1 MSATL
6 TMPSNNT
13 SFSLPSIHN
22 MNTGLR
28 TPPRD
33 TRLPSVKSLL
43 CEDSEPLPPRQL
55 SPPVDRL
62 ERLAKP
68 SASPMTPASTPPLY
82 DYTASAPP
90 PMVAAPP
97 PAPIHTVHT
106 PVPVYHHQTLL
117 HIPPPP
123 PPHPVAP
130 HHTHHMMAPHPS
142 YHHVPPPHAHLAP
155 APTAHYYTAPAATAY
170 PTVAQ
175 SVPQTPKPKR
185 RRATSYQVAR
195 LNEVFE
201 QTFFPSSEQ
210 RLDLAKELNM
220 TPRVVQI
227 WFQNK
232 RQGWKSE
239 HKRPVPRN

>member
-1 MSATL
+1 MT
-6 TMPSNNT
+6 SNNP

-43 CEDSEPLPPRQL
+43 CDDPEPLPPRQL
-55 SPPVDRL
+55 SPPL
-62 ERLAKP
+62 ERLNKN
-68 SASPMTPASTPPLY
+68 STSPMTPASTPPLY
-82 DYTASAPP
+82 EYTSSAPP
-90 PMVAAPP
+90 PIVTASSH
-97 PAPIHTVHT
+97 PAPIHTAIHTAPT
-106 PVPVYHHQTLL
+106 PVPVYHPAPHHAHH

-123 PPHPVAP
+123 LP
-130 HHTHHMMAPHPS
+130 HHAPHHMMAPHPS
-142 YHHVPPPHAHLAP
+142 YHHVATPHTHLAP
-155 APTAHYYTAPAATAY
+155 APSTHYYAAPAATAY
-170 PTVAQ
+170 PAVSQA
-175 SVPQTPKPKR
+175 VPQTPKPKR

>member
-1 MSATL
+1 MS
-6 TMPSNNT
+6 SNNP

-43 CEDSEPLPPRQL
+43 CDEPEPLPPRQL
-55 SPPVDRL
+55 SPPL
-62 ERLAKP
+62 ERLNK
-68 SASPMTPASTPPLY
+68 SVSSPMTPASTPPLY
-82 DYTASAPP
+82 DYTSSTAPP
-90 PMVAAPP
+90 PPP
-97 PAPIHTVHT
+97 IVTPSHPAPIHTV
-106 PVPVYHHQTLL
+106 PNQVPVYHPAPHHAHH
-117 HIPPPP
+117 HIPPPL
-123 PPHPVAP
+123 PPHHSS
-130 HHTHHMMAPHPS
+130 HHIMAPHPS
-142 YHHVPPPHAHLAP
+142 YHHVASPHTHLAP
-155 APTAHYYTAPAATAY
+155 APATHYYAAPAPTAY
-170 PTVAQ
+170 PPVPQA
-175 SVPQTPKPKR
+175 VPQTPKPKR

-220 TPRVVQI
+220 TPRIVQI

>member
-1 MSATL
+1 
-6 TMPSNNT
+6 
-13 SFSLPSIHN
+13 

-43 CEDSEPLPPRQL
+43 CDEPEPLPPRQL
-55 SPPVDRL
+55 SPPL
-62 ERLAKP
+62 ERLNK
-68 SASPMTPASTPPLY
+68 SVSSPMTPASTPPLY
-82 DYTASAPP
+82 DYTSSTAPP
-90 PMVAAPP
+90 PPP
-97 PAPIHTVHT
+97 IVTPSHPAPIHTV
-106 PVPVYHHQTLL
+106 PNQVPVYHPAPHHAHH
-117 HIPPPP
+117 HIPPPL
-123 PPHPVAP
+123 PPHHSS
-130 HHTHHMMAPHPS
+130 HHIMAPHPS
-142 YHHVPPPHAHLAP
+142 YHHA
-155 APTAHYYTAPAATAY
+155 
-170 PTVAQ
+170 
-175 SVPQTPKPKR
+175 VPQTPKPKR

-220 TPRVVQI
+220 TPRIVQI

>member
-1 MSATL
+1 
-6 TMPSNNT
+6 MPSNYPA
-13 SFSLPSIHN
+13 FSLPSIHN

-43 CEDSEPLPPRQL
+43 CDEPEPLPPRQL
-55 SPPVDRL
+55 SPPL
-62 ERLAKP
+62 ERLSKTGG
-68 SASPMTPASTPPLY
+68 SPMTPAATPPLH
-82 DYTASAPP
+82 DYSSSAPP
-90 PMVAAPP
+90 PIVAAH
-97 PAPIHTVHT
+97 PAPVHSVPT
-106 PVPVYHHQTLL
+106 PVPVYHAPHHTHH

-123 PPHPVAP
+123 PPH
-130 HHTHHMMAPHPS
+130 HHPAMMAPHPS
-142 YHHVPPPHAHLAP
+142 YHHVPPHAHLAP
-155 APTAHYYTAPAATAY
+155 APSTHYYAAPAATAY
-170 PTVAQ
+170 PAVLQA
-175 SVPQTPKPKR
+175 VPQTPKPKR